1 MVQASPFLQRIAVR
15 RTHEPGVFEGMLPPL
30 SMGNVRPI
38 AYGGFA
44 IATAIVAAG
53 HTIPTHTRFVP
64 YSILGHFLGPGSIDV
79 PFVCQVSSIRDTRT
93 FVTRSVIVKQR
104 VRGKHG
110 EAQLRNVLSI
120 TLDMIAS
127 PRSEPAYMEE
137 AKKHHV
143 DVSCV
148 GSLLRYDPAPSW
160 KIDEPNEHSETP
172 DTYFSRRLQE
182 GTLEKQSMAIY
193 NKIIGLWHQIFDTVP
208 VPSSMMLQNLLGM
221 VKIPTS
227 QDHLTITDRR
237 SFDWMRIH
245 DALPCATGTEPAH
258 GTSETKDMLPISPVM
273 AHAATMAFALDGA
286 LAFAPLSLGKKS
298 MLDASAASTLD
309 FATRFHSDVLDM
321 NQYLLREIRPIQA
334 GWQRTYSE
342 ARLFDTN
349 GHLVATCT
357 QQGVLRPVQEGAMA
371 TPADP
376 PHYAPTP
383 KL

>member
-1 MVQASPFLQRIAVR
+1 MVQASPFLQLIAVR
-15 RTHEPGVFEGMLPPL
+15 RTNNPLIFEGIFPPL

-79 PFVCQVSSIRDTRT
+79 PFECHVACVRDTRT
-93 FVTRSVIVKQR
+93 FATRTVLVKQR
-104 VRGKHG
+104 VQGKQG
-110 EAQLRNVLSI
+110 ETQLRNVLSI

-127 PRSEPAYMEE
+127 PRSEPANMLE
-137 AKKHHV
+137 AKQNQI

-148 GSLLRYDPAPSW
+148 GSLLRYDPITSW
-160 KIDEPNEHSETP
+160 KIDAPNEHSETP
-172 DTYFSRRLQE
+172 DAYLSRRLKE
-182 GTLEKQSMAIY
+182 GTLDKQSVAIY
-193 NKIIGLWHQIFDTVP
+193 NKIIGLWHQIFDTVA

-221 VKIPTS
+221 VNIQTS
-227 QDHLTITDRR
+227 QDHLSITERR

-245 DALPCATGTEPAH
+245 DALPSAAGTEPAY
-258 GTSETKDMLPISPVM
+258 GTGEAKGMLPISPVM

-286 LAFAPLSLGKKS
+286 LAFVPLSLGEKS
-298 MLDASAASTLD
+298 MLDASAASTLE

-321 NQYLLREIRPIQA
+321 NQYLLREIRPIHA

-342 ARLFDTN
+342 ARLFDVQ

-357 QQGVLRPVQEGAMA
+357 QQGVLRPVEEDAIA
-371 TPADP
+371 TPAVPP
-376 PHYAPTP
+376 PHAPTP